1 MFGFIRPYKPE
12 LRVREVNRFQ
22 AVYCGLCHEIKNRY
36 GRLQTYF
43 LSYDMTF
50 FALVIGSIMQED
62 PQICHYRC
70 DASPFRK
77 KEVAC
82 SSTALAYTAD
92 VSVLLVYYKIQ
103 DSVRDE
109 SGWKRIAA
117 LFLCRLLRKG
127 YAKARK
133 ALPELDRAMRDCL
146 DELSVLEQNRT
157 PSLDRPADTFARI
170 LAAAVPQTYPQ
181 PIHRILSQMFYHT
194 GRWIY
199 LLDACADLPEDFVSG
214 SYNPI
219 ILRYA
224 LQAPSLESVKEQLER
239 TLERSLLDIH
249 SAFQLLPIQRDQG
262 LIENIIDLGLPLVTR
277 QVLDG
282 TYHANGGH
290 ETHGSL

>member
-22 AVYCGLCHEIKNRY
+22 AVYCGLCHEIKDRY

-50 FALVIGSIMQED
+50 FALVICSIAEEE
-62 PQICHYRC
+62 PKTRYCRC

-77 KEVAC
+77 KAVAC
-82 SSTALAYTAD
+82 SSTALTYAAD

-103 DSVRDE
+103 DSIRDE

-117 LFLCRLLRKG
+117 HFLRKLMQKD
-127 YAKARK
+127 YEKARQ
-133 ALPELDRAMRDCL
+133 ALPELDRVMLTCL
-146 DELSVLEQNRT
+146 DELSALEQAHT
-157 PSLDRPADTFARI
+157 PSLDRPADTFARL
-170 LAAAVPQTYPQ
+170 LAAAVPQTCPQ
-181 PIHRILSQMFYHT
+181 PVHRILSQMFYHT

-199 LLDACADLPEDFVSG
+199 LLDACADLPEDFISG
-214 SYNPI
+214 SYNPV
-219 ILRYA
+219 ILRYG
-224 LQAPSLESVKEQLER
+224 LQSPSLEPVKEQLER

-262 LIENIIDLGLPLVTR
+262 LIGNIIDLGLPLVTR

>member
-1 MFGFIRPYKPE
+1 MFGFIRPFKPE
-12 LRVREVNRFQ
+12 LRVKEVDRFQ
-22 AVYCGLCHEIKNRY
+22 AVYCGLCHELKRRY

-50 FALVIGSIMQED
+50 FALVIGAVQPSD
-62 PQICHYRC
+62 PGTERCRC

-77 KEVAC
+77 KQVAC
-82 SSTALAYTAD
+82 TSSTLSYAAD
-92 VSVLLVYYKIQ
+92 VSVLLTYHKVQ
-103 DSVRDE
+103 DSVQDE
-109 SGWKRIAA
+109 TGYKCFAA
-117 LFLCRLLRKG
+117 RLLRRLMRKA
-127 YAKARK
+127 YAKAQA
-133 ALPELDRAMRDCL
+133 ALPALDNTMRACL
-146 DELSVLEQNRT
+146 DDLTALEQAKT
-157 PSLDRPADTFARI
+157 PSLDRPADTFARL
-170 LAAAVPQTYPQ
+170 LAAAVPSDYPSDVQ
-181 PIHRILSQMFYHT
+181 RILSQMFYHT

-199 LLDACADLPEDFVSG
+199 LLDACADVKDDFASG

-219 ILRYA
+219 VLRYE
-224 LQAPSLESVKEQLER
+224 LQSPEIDSVKQPLER

-249 SAFQLLPIQRDQG
+249 TAYQLLPLYRDQG